1 MPRREKE
8 PTERFHLHLYSSD
21 IEWLKSTF
29 GDRVGVAKAVRQMI
43 RGYRLKVEA
52 RVADLT
58 DAAPA
63 PPPQSLEDLG
73 V

>member
-1 MPRREKE
+1 
-8 PTERFHLHLYSSD
+8 
-21 IEWLKSTF
+21 
-29 GDRVGVAKAVRQMI
+29 MI